1 MDHISGALV
10 HSARMHSHE
19 VLALLVLVCEGPP
32 VPQLVALCLV
42 MPVELLAG
50 PGCELN
56 S

>member
-1 MDHISGALV
+1 MHHISGALV

-19 VLALLVLVCEGPP
+19 VLALLVLVCEEPP
-32 VPQLVALCLV
+32 VPWLVPVCFV

-50 PGCELN
+50 PSCELN